1 MKLEFEW
8 RECVLCEAKYIEDC
22 KHIDVAIGGK
32 PELPKSCW
40 RIESIKNI
48 PRPHDKSSNQ

>member
-1 MKLEFEW
+1 MKQEFEW

-48 PRPHDKSSNQ
+48 PKPHESNK